1 VIPARSRLDAGIHVL
16 QRALH
21 DWRRQLAGEPALP
34 ALPIRTV
41 AFVCH
46 GNICRS
52 PFAAALLQ
60 RSRPDLRVRSFGL
73 AAARDHEADRN
84 ALRLAR
90 EFGVAL
96 DSHRTRPLTAE
107 ELRAADLVLV
117 MEAPQLRLVRGR
129 SSRVRRDRVRVLG
142 DFLRAPPHSI
152 RDPWSQPEPIWR
164 STFQR
169 IERAVARLAALL
181 GQAS

>member
-1 VIPARSRLDAGIHVL
+1 MTPDGSRLGAGLASL
-16 QRALH
+16 QRSLH
-21 DWRRQLAGEPALP
+21 DWRRQLAGEPRLP
-34 ALPIRTV
+34 ARPIRAV

-52 PFAAALLQ
+52 PFAEALLQ

-73 AAARDHEADRN
+73 AAARDHEADPN

-96 DSHRTRPLTAE
+96 DSHRTRRLTAE
-107 ELRAADLVLV
+107 AIGAVDLVLV
-117 MEAPQLRLVRGR
+117 MEAPQLKLVRGR
-129 SSRVRRDRVRVLG
+129 WDEARERIRLLG
-142 DFLRAPPHSI
+142 DFLHAPPHSI
-152 RDPWSQPEPIWR
+152 PDPWNQPDPIWR

-181 GQAS
+181 GKAA